1 MLKVIQ
7 NKLWYSLNEEEKT
20 AKLID
25 SARSN
30 GDIFIPR
37 SIIYNSQEY
46 IITTITGNSFGNSE
60 IKTIQFPTDSGLKR
74 IEKGAFKY
82 QELESIILPSSLC
95 ELEDG
100 WCVYTRKLTKI
111 KLMPNNQHFMYLD
124 DKILLGKTDQKSD
137 IFDDLLF
144 VRRDIEEVTIPS
156 FIKRIAPH
164 AFSHSNIQSISIP
177 PHITQIC
184 EEAFYYCEGL
194 QEVEFQANSELQII
208 GKESFSYS
216 IIESIFIPPS
226 VIQICEGAFS
236 NCDNI
241 QKVEFS
247 KDSKIQIIE
256 NEVFA
261 GSSIESITIPSSVV
275 ELKDGW
281 CIGTYKL
288 TDVTIIPSNEQNFC
302 YYDDKLILGKS
313 DINSDN
319 YDVLIFARRDIID
332 VEIPTNIKR
341 IAPFAFHESTVRNV
355 FIPLHVTYIGD
366 NAFSCCI
373 QLDRFEVS
381 NDSELQ
387 TIGEYAFSYSLV
399 RYLSIPSCLLE
410 FKKGIFA
417 GTVGL
422 NEINVIPTDKQ
433 NTCCYNKLILGKT
446 DAENDEYDVIFFA
459 NRDIKKAEI
468 PLNIKRIG
476 SHCFSESLIER
487 IDIPSAV
494 TRIDDN
500 AFTDC
505 FLLRKV
511 DISPD
516 SQLQSI
522 GKYAFSHTKIGSIF
536 LPQHVKSIRLAF
548 YASFNLQIVEI
559 DDKYVFQLIDYNDFK
574 NSNANIIIMIPH
586 EGKTLLA

>member
-1 MLKVIQ
+1 MDINLLFNQ
-7 NKLWYSLNEEEKT
+7 NKELQALLKEKQEILGQ
-20 AKLID
+20 KLINYHKIISFLFNYKSFD
-25 SARSN
+25 FNSN
-30 GDIFIPR
+30 NNSKKMKLFTACDKGDVELVFVLTQKEINQNGLSYVINKNDNTAIVVNCTSSKSDIIIPR
-37 SIIYNSQEY
+37 SIIYESTEY
-46 IITTITGNSFGNSE
+46 FVTKIYKNAFFLNKK
-60 IKTIQFPTDSGLKR
+60 IKSIQFPID
-74 IEKGAFKY
+74 
-82 QELESIILPSSLC
+82 
-95 ELEDG
+95 
-100 WCVYTRKLTKI
+100 
-111 KLMPNNQHFMYLD
+111 
-124 DKILLGKTDQKSD
+124 
-137 IFDDLLF
+137 
-144 VRRDIEEVTIPS
+144 
-156 FIKRIAPH
+156 
-164 AFSHSNIQSISIP
+164 
-177 PHITQIC
+177 
-184 EEAFYYCEGL
+184 
-194 QEVEFQANSELQII
+194 SELQ
-208 GKESFSYS
+208 S
-216 IIESIFIPPS
+216 IE
-226 VIQICEGAFS
+226 
-236 NCDNI
+236 
-241 QKVEFS
+241 EFS
-247 KDSKIQIIE
+247 
-256 NEVFA
+256 FA
-261 GSSIESITIPSSVV
+261 GSSLESITIPSSVV

-288 TDVTIIPSNEQNFC
+288 TDVTIIPSNEQNVC

-366 NAFSCCI
+366 HAFSCCP

-387 TIGEYAFSYSLV
+387 TIDEYAFSYSLI
-399 RYLSIPSCLLE
+399 RYFSIPSCLLE
-410 FKKGIFA
+410 FKTGIFA
-417 GTVGL
+417 GTVGI

-468 PLNIKRIG
+468 PPNIKRIG

-505 FLLRKV
+505 FLLKKV

-522 GKYAFSHTKIGSIF
+522 GKYAFSHTNIGSIF
-536 LPQHVKSIRLAF
+536 LPQHVKSVRLAF

-559 DDKYVFQLIDYNDFK
+559 DDKYDFQLIDYNDFK

-586 EGKTLLA
+586 KGKTLLA